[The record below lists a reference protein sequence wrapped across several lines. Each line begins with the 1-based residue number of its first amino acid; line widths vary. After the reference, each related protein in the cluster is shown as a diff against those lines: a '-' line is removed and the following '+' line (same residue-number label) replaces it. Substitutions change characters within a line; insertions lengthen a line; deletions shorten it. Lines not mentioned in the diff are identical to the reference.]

1 MPEMGG
7 RLNLPDPHREMMVCY
22 SGAENQSLPVRK
34 KVQLGDSSPD
44 CRSSPFCVS
53 RLKLH
58 ESFGCS
64 IQQAMVRMN
73 EFERFVVFYGYLL
86 VTARMA
92 QSQHTKFGRG
102 PPIPGGPVEIR

>member
-1 MPEMGG
+1 MPEVGG
-7 RLNLPDPHREMMVCY
+7 RLNLPDPRCEMMVCY

-44 CRSSPFCVS
+44 ALRSIPLCVS

-64 IQQAMVRMN
+64 IQKAMVRMN
-73 EFERFVVFYGYLL
+73 KFERFVVFYGYPLGL
-86 VTARMA
+86 VTVRRA
-92 QSQHTKFGRG
+92 QSKHTNKQ
-102 PPIPGGPVEIR
+102 IM